1 MHNLRGL
8 AGGEHEIM
16 QTRCRMPR
24 LKYSKCSVNVP
35 YEKVGSADGSVV
47 YFPYHAFDEKFRY
60 HVSSVLYIVNVYFT

>member
-1 MHNLRGL
+1 M
-8 AGGEHEIM
+8 
-16 QTRCRMPR
+16 
-24 LKYSKCSVNVP
+24 NVP